1 MRGGTAAKASGACV
15 KLGRMI
21 ALIALVV
28 SIGLADALN
37 PSTLAPALFFAV
49 GTRARRDVA
58 GFALGIFA
66 VSLAG
71 GLALTFGPGQALLT
85 RVSEPSPHTV
95 HLIELVAGGAAL
107 PAAAALWHA
116 RAHFAARLARTQP
129 SSRSALLLGA
139 GIMAVELPTAVPYFA
154 AIAAIV
160 ESGHNDSTQI
170 VLLLLYNA
178 AFIAPLALLLV
189 ILAVAG
195 ARGAQIAARARLQ
208 LDRWAPR
215 IAPAAL
221 VIASVVLIT
230 LGVIGLT

>member
-1 MRGGTAAKASGACV
+1 M
-15 KLGRMI
+15 L

-28 SIGLADALN
+28 SIGAADALN

-49 GTRARRDVA
+49 GPHGRRDVA
-58 GFALGIFA
+58 GFALGVFA

-85 RVSEPSPHTV
+85 RVSKPSPHTV
-95 HLIELVAGGAAL
+95 HRIELVAGGAAL
-107 PAAAALWHA
+107 PAAAVLWHA
-116 RAHFAARLARTQP
+116 RAHFAARLAR
-129 SSRSALLLGA
+129 SSQTGERSAWLLGA

-160 ESGHNDSTQI
+160 ESGHSDTTQV

-178 AFIAPLALLLV
+178 AFVAPLLLLLV

-208 LDRWAPR
+208 LDLWAPR
-215 IAPAAL
+215 VAPAAL
-221 VIASVVLIT
+221 AVASIVLLT
-230 LGVIGLT
+230 LGLIGLT

>member
-1 MRGGTAAKASGACV
+1 V
-15 KLGRMI
+15 L

-28 SIGLADALN
+28 SIGAADALN

-49 GTRARRDVA
+49 GPHGRRDVA
-58 GFALGIFA
+58 GFALGVFA

-85 RVSEPSPHTV
+85 RVSKPSPHTV

-107 PAAAALWHA
+107 PAAAVLWHA
-116 RAHFAARLARTQP
+116 RAHFAARLARRSQTGE
-129 SSRSALLLGA
+129 RSAWLLGA

-160 ESGHNDSTQI
+160 ESGHSDTTQV

-178 AFIAPLALLLV
+178 AFVAPLLLLLV

-208 LDRWAPR
+208 LDLWAPR
-215 IAPAAL
+215 VAPAAL
-221 VIASVVLIT
+221 AVASVVLLT
-230 LGVIGLT
+230 LGLIGLT

>member
-1 MRGGTAAKASGACV
+1 M
-15 KLGRMI
+15 L

-28 SIGLADALN
+28 SIGAADALN

-49 GTRARRDVA
+49 GPHARRDVA
-58 GFALGIFA
+58 GFALGVFA

-71 GLALTFGPGQALLT
+71 GLVLTFGPGQALLNL
-85 RVSEPSPHTV
+85 VSKPSSHTV
-95 HLIELVAGGAAL
+95 HVVELVAGGAAL
-107 PAAAALWHA
+107 PAAALLWHA
-116 RAHFAARLARTQP
+116 RAHFAARLARAQP
-129 SSRSALLLGA
+129 SSRSAWLLGA

-160 ESGHNDSTQI
+160 ESGHSDSTQI

-178 AFIAPLALLLV
+178 AFVAPLVLLLV
-189 ILAVAG
+189 ILALAG
-195 ARGAQIAARARLQ
+195 ARGAQIAARARIE
-208 LDRWAPR
+208 LDRWAPK

-221 VIASVVLIT
+221 VVASAVLIT

>member
-1 MRGGTAAKASGACV
+1 V
-15 KLGRMI
+15 L

-28 SIGLADALN
+28 SIGAADALN

-49 GTRARRDVA
+49 GPHGRRDVA
-58 GFALGIFA
+58 GFALGVFA

-85 RVSEPSPHTV
+85 RVSKPSPHTV
-95 HLIELVAGGAAL
+95 HLIELVAGAAAL
-107 PAAAALWHA
+107 PAAAVLWHA
-116 RAHFAARLARTQP
+116 RAHFAARLAR
-129 SSRSALLLGA
+129 SSQKGERSAWLLGA

-160 ESGHNDSTQI
+160 ESGHSDTTQV
-170 VLLLLYNA
+170 VLLLLYNG
-178 AFIAPLALLLV
+178 AFVAPLILLLM
-189 ILAVAG
+189 ILALAG
-195 ARGAQIAARARLQ
+195 VRGAQIAARARGQ

-215 IAPAAL
+215 VAPAAL
-221 VIASVVLIT
+221 VVASIVLLT

>member
-1 MRGGTAAKASGACV
+1 V
-15 KLGRMI
+15 L

-28 SIGLADALN
+28 SIGAADALN

-49 GTRARRDVA
+49 GPHARRDVA
-58 GFALGIFA
+58 GFALGVFA

-71 GLALTFGPGQALLT
+71 GLVLTFGPGQALLNL
-85 RVSEPSPHTV
+85 VSKPSPHTV
-95 HLIELVAGGAAL
+95 HVIELVAGGAAL
-107 PAAAALWHA
+107 PAAALLWHA
-116 RAHFAARLARTQP
+116 RAHFAQRLARTQP

-160 ESGHNDSTQI
+160 GSGHSDTTQI
-170 VLLLLYNA
+170 VLLVLYNA
-178 AFIAPLALLLV
+178 AFVAPLVLLLV

-195 ARGAQIAARARLQ
+195 ARGTQIAARARVQ

-221 VIASVVLIT
+221 VLASVVLLT
-230 LGVIGLT
+230 LGVLGLT

>member
-1 MRGGTAAKASGACV
+1 V
-15 KLGRMI
+15 L

-28 SIGLADALN
+28 SIGAADALN

-49 GTRARRDVA
+49 GPHARRDVA
-58 GFALGIFA
+58 GFALGVFA

-71 GLALTFGPGQALLT
+71 GLVLTFGPGLALLNL
-85 RVSEPSPHTV
+85 VSKPSPHTV
-95 HLIELVAGGAAL
+95 HVVELVAGGAAL
-107 PAAAALWHA
+107 PAAALLWHA
-116 RAHFAARLARTQP
+116 RAHFAQRLARTQP

-160 ESGHNDSTQI
+160 ESGRSDSTQI
-170 VLLLLYNA
+170 VLLVLYNA
-178 AFIAPLALLLV
+178 AFVAPLVLLLV

-195 ARGAQIAARARLQ
+195 ARGTQIAARARVQ

-221 VIASVVLIT
+221 VVASVVLLT
-230 LGVIGLT
+230 LGVLGLT

>member
-1 MRGGTAAKASGACV
+1 V
-15 KLGRMI
+15 L

-28 SIGLADALN
+28 SIGAADALN

-49 GTRARRDVA
+49 GPRARRDVA
-58 GFALGIFA
+58 GFTLGVFA

-85 RVSEPSPHTV
+85 RVSKPSPHTV
-95 HLIELVAGGAAL
+95 HLIELIAGGAAL

-116 RAHFAARLARTQP
+116 RAHFAARLARAQP
-129 SSRSALLLGA
+129 GSRSALLLGA

-160 ESGHNDSTQI
+160 ESGHSDSTQI
-170 VLLLLYNA
+170 FLLLLYNA
-178 AFIAPLALLLV
+178 AFIVPLVLLLLILAL
-189 ILAVAG
+189 AG
-195 ARGAQIAARARLQ
+195 VRGAQIAARARVQ
-208 LDRWAPR
+208 LDIWAPR

-221 VIASVVLIT
+221 VVASVVLLT
-230 LGVIGLT
+230 LGVIGLS

>member
-1 MRGGTAAKASGACV
+1 MWPGVLTDECV
-15 KLGRMI
+15 KLGRMF

-28 SIGLADALN
+28 SIGAADALN
-37 PSTLAPALFFAV
+37 PSTLAPALFFAC
-49 GTRARRDVA
+49 GARGRRDVA
-58 GFALGIFA
+58 GFALGVFA

-85 RVSEPSPHTV
+85 RVSKPSPHTV

-116 RAHFAARLARTQP
+116 RSHFAARLARTQP

-160 ESGHNDSTQI
+160 ESGHSDSTQI
-170 VLLLLYNA
+170 FLLLLYNA
-178 AFIAPLALLLV
+178 AFIAPLVVLLALLALT
-189 ILAVAG
+189 G
-195 ARGAQIAARARLQ
+195 SRGAQIAGRARVQ
-208 LDRWAPR
+208 LDLWAPR

-221 VIASVVLIT
+221 IVASVVLLA
-230 LGVIGLT
+230 LGVRGLV